1 MGMLIIIGVLILLWA
16 HKSGRPMKL
25 VLTPEESKAV
35 KTRWWKAAIVELKVW
50 AIVFGIGCALA
61 AETLSKE
68 HWHWSIYAFIVW
80 CSLLLFSRLAIWITL
95 AGVAALFALASL
107 AEVLL
112 HYTIKCPPLFGPLV
126 IAVIFA
132 ILVRFY
138 FTCWHRT
145 SSAQTPVQAAHQGV
159 FSAPSFDDR
168 VYDYGTDTYVYKDG
182 NREPA
187 RIRWPRDEDR
197 PENVQ
202 RRRAEDDYY
211 KWKRVEDDYHE
222 RKRAED
228 QRRAE
233 NDYFDRKRKD
243 DDYFDRLR

>member
-1 MGMLIIIGVLILLWA
+1 M
-16 HKSGRPMKL
+16 
-25 VLTPEESKAV
+25 
-35 KTRWWKAAIVELKVW
+35 
-50 AIVFGIGCALA
+50 
-61 AETLSKE
+61 
-68 HWHWSIYAFIVW
+68 
-80 CSLLLFSRLAIWITL
+80 
-95 AGVAALFALASL
+95 
-107 AEVLL
+107 
-112 HYTIKCPPLFGPLV
+112 
-126 IAVIFA
+126 IAVTFA

-138 FTCWHRT
+138 FTCWQRT

-168 VYDYGTDTYVYKDG
+168 VYDYGTDTYVYKEG